1 MRGDC
6 PNEPEWQAKSRGIV
20 LPRIICLEKW
30 ADDAF
35 GIAFR
40 GSWRTIAAQMK
51 RILSF
56 FALLLL
62 AAFLRAEDTRC
73 YELRIYTANE
83 GKLAAL
89 KARFK
94 DHTCKLFEKHGL
106 TNVGYWV
113 PVDKS
118 DNRLIYV
125 ISSSNRAAH
134 KKSWQAFLNDP
145 DWKKAYKDSTKEGA
159 LVAKIDRTFM
169 SATDYSP
176 TVKSVIT
183 KHIRVF
189 ELRTYT
195 TAPGRLKNLHARFRD
210 HTCKIFENHGMKNVA
225 YWTPMDDNKGKSNTL
240 IYIISHYEKPVL
252 SGTAQAKK
260 NWIGFGGDPAWQ
272 KARATS
278 EADGKI
284 LAKRPVRLYLNATD
298 FSPIK

>member
-1 MRGDC
+1 MR
-6 PNEPEWQAKSRGIV
+6 
-20 LPRIICLEKW
+20 
-30 ADDAF
+30 
-35 GIAFR
+35 
-40 GSWRTIAAQMK
+40 

-56 FALLLL
+56 FTLLLL
-62 AAFLRAEDTRC
+62 AAFLKAEDIRS
-73 YELRIYTANE
+73 YELRIYTAHK
-83 GKLAAL
+83 GKLEAL
-89 KARFK
+89 NARFR

-125 ISSSNRAAH
+125 ISSPNRAAH

-145 DWKKAYKDSTKEGA
+145 DWKKAYKASTKNGA
-159 LVAKIDRTFM
+159 LVAKIDSTFM
-169 SATDYSP
+169 SATGYSP
-176 TVKSVIT
+176 VVKPIIT

-195 TAPGRLKNLHARFRD
+195 TVPDRLKNLHARFRD
-210 HTCKIFENHGMKNVA
+210 HTCKIFENHDMMNVA
-225 YWTPMDDNKGKSNTL
+225 YWTPMDANKGKSNTL
-240 IYIISHYEKPVL
+240 IYIISHF
-252 SGTAQAKK
+252 GTMDQAKK
-260 NWIGFGGDPAWQ
+260 NWTGFGGDPAWQ
-272 KARATS
+272 KARAAS

>member
-1 MRGDC
+1 MASEITRNCD
-6 PNEPEWQAKSRGIV
+6 
-20 LPRIICLEKW
+20 LPRLLCLGKR
-30 ADDAF
+30 AGDTF
-35 GIAFR
+35 GIAFCEA
-40 GSWRTIAAQMK
+40 WRTIASHMK

-56 FALLLL
+56 ITLLLL
-62 AAFLRAEDTRC
+62 AVFLKAEDIRS
-73 YELRIYTANE
+73 YELRIYTAHK
-83 GKLAAL
+83 GKLGAL
-89 KARFK
+89 NARFR

-134 KKSWQAFLNDP
+134 KKSWQAFLNDS
-145 DWKKAYKDSTKEGA
+145 DWKKAYKASTKDGA
-159 LVAKIDRTFM
+159 LVAKIDSTFM

-176 TVKSVIT
+176 VVKPVIT
-183 KHIRVF
+183 KDIRVF

-225 YWTPMDDNKGKSNTL
+225 YWTPMDDNKGRSNTL

-260 NWIGFGGDPAWQ
+260 NWRGFAGDPAWK
-272 KARATS
+272 KARAAS
-278 EADGKI
+278 EKDGKI
-284 LAKRPVRLYLNATD
+284 LAKAPHKVFLNPVDY
-298 FSPIK
+298 SPIK

>member
-1 MRGDC
+1 MASEITRNYD
-6 PNEPEWQAKSRGIV
+6 
-20 LPRIICLEKW
+20 LPRLLCLGKR
-30 ADDAF
+30 AGDTF
-35 GIAFR
+35 GIAFCEA
-40 GSWRTIAAQMK
+40 WRTITAHMK

-56 FALLLL
+56 FTLLLL

-73 YELRIYTANE
+73 YELRIYTAKE

-89 KARFK
+89 QARFK
-94 DHTCKLFEKHGL
+94 DHTCKLFEKHEL

-125 ISSSNRAAH
+125 ISSPNRAAH
-134 KKSWQAFLNDP
+134 KKSWKAFLNDS
-145 DWKKAYKDSTKEGA
+145 DWKKAYKASTKDGA
-159 LVAKIDRTFM
+159 LVAKIDSTFM

-183 KHIRVF
+183 KDIRVF

-195 TAPGRLKNLHARFRD
+195 TAPGRLKNLHGRFRD

-240 IYIISHYEKPVL
+240 IYIISHY
-252 SGTAQAKK
+252 GTTQAKK
-260 NWIGFGGDPAWQ
+260 NWRGFAGDPAWK
-272 KARATS
+272 KARAAS
-278 EADGKI
+278 EKDGKI
-284 LAKRPVRLYLNATD
+284 LAKAPHKVFMNPVDY
-298 FSPIK
+298 SPIK

>member
-1 MRGDC
+1 
-6 PNEPEWQAKSRGIV
+6 
-20 LPRIICLEKW
+20 
-30 ADDAF
+30 
-35 GIAFR
+35 
-40 GSWRTIAAQMK
+40 MK

-56 FALLLL
+56 FTLLLL

-73 YELRIYTANE
+73 YELRIYTTNE

-89 KARFK
+89 QTRFK

-125 ISSSNRAAH
+125 ISSPNRAAH

-145 DWKKAYKDSTKEGA
+145 DWKKAYKASTKDGA
-159 LVAKIDRTFM
+159 LVAKIDSTFM

-176 TVKSVIT
+176 IVKPIIT

-195 TAPGRLKNLHARFRD
+195 TATVPDRLKNLHARFRD
-210 HTCKIFENHGMKNVA
+210 HTCKIFENHDMMNVA
-225 YWTPMDDNKGKSNTL
+225 YWTPMDANKGKSNTL
-240 IYIISHYEKPVL
+240 IYIISHF
-252 SGTAQAKK
+252 GTMDQAKK
-260 NWIGFGGDPAWQ
+260 NWTGFGGDPAWQ
-272 KARATS
+272 KARAAS